1 MWKRVQGLLDLWG
14 DASLPAAP
22 AAPAPPVASEPAI
35 LAHPQAE
42 RSIQLGGV
50 RVAYAFARGQRRSIG
65 LHIGAEGL
73 SVRAPT
79 RTPLA
84 EVEAALQQKADWI
97 LRKLAEAQD
106 RDRRQQAWRLVWE
119 DGAQLPYLGET
130 LTLVL
135 DPAHQF
141 DGAGAALHRTED
153 GARQLRVSLPRQAQP
168 AQIRDAVQA
177 WLMREA
183 RRHFTERLDHFAPQ
197 LGVRWTR
204 LGLSSAQTRW
214 GSAKADGSIR
224 LHWRLLH
231 FRPAIIDYVVVHEL
245 AHLRVM
251 DHSPRFW
258 DTVAG
263 VLPEHAQLRQGLRE
277 PLPRWA

>member
-22 AAPAPPVASEPAI
+22 AAPAPSVASEPAI

-50 RVAYAFARGQRRSIG
+50 CVAYAFARGQRRSIG
-65 LHIGAEGL
+65 LRIDAEGL

-84 EVEAALQQKADWI
+84 EVEAALRQKADWI

-119 DGAQLPYLGET
+119 DGAQLPYLGEP

-135 DPAHQF
+135 DPTHGF
-141 DGAGAALHRTED
+141 DGAGAALHRAECGT
-153 GARQLRVSLPRQAQP
+153 RQLRVSLPRQAEARQV
-168 AQIRDAVQA
+168 RDAVQA

-224 LHWRLLH
+224 LNWRLLH
-231 FRPAIIDYVVVHEL
+231 FRPATIDYVVVHEL

-251 DHSPRFW
+251 DHSPQFW
-258 DTVAG
+258 DTVAQ
-263 VLPEHAQLRQGLRE
+263 VLPDHARRRASLRE
-277 PLPRWA
+277 TLPLWE